1 MISELRS
8 AWYRLTSSALLV
20 YNWRK
25 KIIEL
30 LSSPVEAQD
39 ENLPNVGQGQDVENP
54 DNEFYAEALK
64 AQGDVEAYLIAY
76 AAAVADRRG

>member
-1 MISELRS
+1 
-8 AWYRLTSSALLV
+8 
-20 YNWRK
+20 
-25 KIIEL
+25 